1 MSPTIECGRIDMFVQ
16 EAGIRI
22 MKWPVDW
29 LPGTP
34 PVISYVN
41 TDLSLDEMTNILEA
55 KGWTVRCW
63 HGGARAWKD
72 KIRPIRTRAQII
84 RKRESFTRYPRP
96 GIQLCCVDFA
106 FDC

>member
-1 MSPTIECGRIDMFVQ
+1 MFIQ

-34 PVISYVN
+34 PVINYVN
-41 TDLSLDEMTNILEA
+41 TDLSLDEMTTILQA
-55 KGWTVRCW
+55 KGWTVRKW
-63 HGGARAWKD
+63 HKGARAWKD
-72 KIRPIRTRAQII
+72 KTLVVSIAKNYT
-84 RKRESFTRYPRP
+84 RKRESFTRYPRE